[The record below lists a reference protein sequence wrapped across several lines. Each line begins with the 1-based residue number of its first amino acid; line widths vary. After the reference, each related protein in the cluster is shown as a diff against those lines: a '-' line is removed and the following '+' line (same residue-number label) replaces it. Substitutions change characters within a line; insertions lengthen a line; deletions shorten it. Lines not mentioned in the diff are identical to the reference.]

1 MGRARYL
8 SQYARGAKI
17 YGTYNASNL
26 SGPLAKSLI
35 GSANKVFSFGADVA
49 ECALGHAGFHTPPVQ
64 LLRNQW
70 NHFIATHGP
79 EAKFLQICHSG
90 GADHVKNTLIAS
102 PESVRQRIIVLA
114 INPSVIISKRL
125 CFRAE
130 NYMSRRDFVT
140 RLDIMGKLKYGNE
153 LHILEPHPNA
163 KFWDHEF
170 ASPTF
175 AVPLQEHIEDYIKN
189 YGGIK

>member
-1 MGRARYL
+1 M
-8 SQYARGAKI
+8 K
-17 YGTYNASNL
+17 NA
-26 SGPLAKSLI
+26 
-35 GSANKVFSFGADVA
+35 
-49 ECALGHAGFHTPPVQ
+49 
-64 LLRNQW
+64 
-70 NHFIATHGP
+70 
-79 EAKFLQICHSG
+79 
-90 GADHVKNTLIAS
+90 LIAS
-102 PESVRQRIIVLA
+102 SESVRQRIIVLA

-140 RLDIMGKLKYGNE
+140 RLDIMGRLKYGNE

-175 AVPLQEHIEDYIKN
+175 SETINRHIQEYIEDYGDIE
-189 YGGIK
+189 